1 MLYLH
6 VFGRGYNKVVVRW
19 SQSGGAHTWL
29 PVFRT
34 NLEHVSAPFVTS
46 QRDDFKKCINPL
58 RSEASIRR
66 EGRGSLSTGR
76 IHIWDDDVDFALI

>member
-1 MLYLH
+1 MEH
-6 VFGRGYNKVVVRW
+6 THGYRF
-19 SQSGGAHTWL
+19 
-29 PVFRT
+29 FRT

-46 QRDDFKKCINPL
+46 QRADFKKCINPL

-76 IHIWDDDVDFALI
+76 IHIWEDDVDFALTWEPKSTT